1 MKMVTIKTAI
11 SILVFS
17 ASFEGM
23 AWACSCLQGGSVCS
37 SAQSKDTVIFV
48 ARVLKDSGHGRS
60 GTGLARVAIEE
71 AVQNVPPGLK
81 EADIDTSAGTSCYFR
96 LTQGERYVVITS
108 SKGRYSV
115 GGCSRSFAL
124 RGNERILDALRNQA
138 QGGPPR
144 LVGRVRKT
152 VGSWHGQDGLP
163 DVVVTIETGDN
174 GGMRREATTDA
185 GGWYEVKWL
194 DPGRYNVAVARS
206 GFTPDSEYNQ
216 RWSGR
221 LVRDPK
227 TNVYGPDKAEPKGSV
242 LISPG
247 ACEVWDLAMIQSG
260 RISGKILSRE
270 HTPLKGIMVQAFALD
285 DKGNRDSRPLRFSV
299 SGEDG
304 SFTIEPLPS
313 GRYVVAVNGQ
323 MYSDDSPYLPT
334 FYNDANPVVITGS
347 GSVDKVDFI
356 LGAPRQPVKLMVQVL
371 LPDGT
376 PAKDGIAVSLEN
388 AAGQQVYFRSVDHA
402 EDGIHIVPA
411 YAGETN
417 VVRVRWTRANATAGG
432 RGFNVLEG
440 STQVSAVPGGEAAVA
455 VKVVLEAKKQ

>member
-1 MKMVTIKTAI
+1 METIKAAV
-11 SILVFS
+11 SIFVLS

-23 AWACSCLQGGSVCS
+23 AWACFCVQGGSVCS

-48 ARVLKDSGHGRS
+48 ARVLKDSGSGRW
-60 GTGLARVAIEE
+60 GTGMARVEIEE
-71 AVQNVPPGLK
+71 AVQNVPAELK
-81 EADIDTSAGTSCYFR
+81 EVDVDTLAGTSCYFR
-96 LTQGERYVVITS
+96 LVQGERYVVITS

-115 GGCSRSFAL
+115 GGCSPSFAL

-152 VGSWHGQDGLP
+152 VGSWPGQDGLP
-163 DVVVTIETGDN
+163 DAVVTLETSGN
-174 GGMRREATTDA
+174 GGMRREVTTDA
-185 GGWYEVKWL
+185 GGWYEVKGL

-206 GFTPDSEYNQ
+206 GFAPDFEYNQ

-221 LVRDPK
+221 LVRDLK

-285 DKGNRDSRPLRFSV
+285 DKGNRDSRSLRFSV

-334 FYNDANPVVITGS
+334 FHNDANPVVITGS
-347 GSVDKVDFI
+347 GSVDKVDLI
-356 LGAPRQPVKLMVQVL
+356 LGAPRQPVRLLVQVL

-376 PAKDGIAVSLEN
+376 PARDGFAVSLEN
-388 AAGQQVYFRSVDHA
+388 AAGQQKYFRSIEEA

-411 YAGETN
+411 YAGEAN
-417 VVRVRWTRANATAGG
+417 VVRAHRTRSSATAGG
-432 RGFNVLEG
+432 RGFTVFEG
-440 STQVSAVPGGEAAVA
+440 STQVLAVPARGETAIA
-455 VKVVLEAKKQ
+455 VKVVLQIKDE